1 MSKIVVPESVLK
13 VSGLGKIYGP
23 ITDGA
28 IERTGSHVGT
38 ARDYQT
44 GSIVAAWDVNFEVAA
59 GEALGIVGES
69 GCGKSTTGRAILR
82 LFEKTGG
89 NVYFEGKD
97 IFKLNK
103 KDLIISIVTEHDM
116 RLTAIIDAIHSRMI
130 KQGLDPRCL
139 DESKDHY
146 PSGMIIKKEIKVR
159 QGIEK
164 EASKKI
170 LKDIKDSKIKVTAQM
185 MDDIIRVSAKS
196 INDLQ
201 AVIALCRKG
210 DYEIPLQFINMK

>member
-1 MSKIVVPESVLK
+1 MPSFDIASK
-13 VSGLGKIYGP
+13 
-23 ITDGA
+23 TDAQTLDNA
-28 IERTGSHVGT
+28 INVAKKEILNRFDF
-38 ARDYQT
+38 RD
-44 GSIVAAWDVNFEVAA
+44 SKSEV
-59 GEALGIVGES
+59 E
-69 GCGKSTTGRAILR
+69 
-82 LFEKTGG
+82 
-89 NVYFEGKD
+89 
-97 IFKLNK
+97 LNK

-139 DESKDHY
+139 DESKAHY
-146 PSGMIIKKEIKVR
+146 PSGMVIKKEIKIR

-170 LKDIKDSKIKVTAQM
+170 LKDIKDSKIKVTAQV
-185 MDDIIRVSAKS
+185 MDDIIRVSSKS